1 MENVVN
7 SAERLSNSEVLTLK
21 QGKVNNK
28 LTKLLVSTSGRLF
41 KVVRMKVGKF
51 KPEVATTIDP
61 IQYRPGLDLL
71 VEVKP
76 CYNKCGYQQVHVKFT
91 DGSYTTVQVGRLVLE
106 TFVDIPQDIIDPQC
120 QHKDH
125 NRANNNLSNLE
136 WLSREDNNKDRRRVG
151 RPKKITYI

>member
-1 MENVVN
+1 MEN
-7 SAERLSNSEVLTLK
+7 SIKSESLILK

-28 LTKLLVSTSGRLF
+28 LTKLLVSTSGKLF
-41 KVVRMKVGKF
+41 KVVRMRPGKY
-51 KPEVATTIDP
+51 KSEISEVIDP

-106 TFVDIPQDIIDPQC
+106 TFVDIPKEFQGEKLDC
-120 QHKDH
+120 NHKDW

-136 WLSREDNNKDRRRVG
+136 WMTHKANSG
-151 RPKKITYI
+151 YHPKKITYI